1 MKRATITK
9 CAVLIVAGIAVAPCA
24 ADTKDID
31 TWQTRTLFE
40 PSDLQLKAETR
51 GHVVIYEGLEEAT
64 VKRALDTQFSRID
77 NMMFVGTVRNDPQ
90 GNVMTDP
97 ETGRVVTE
105 DDGC

>member
-1 MKRATITK
+1 M
-9 CAVLIVAGIAVAPCA
+9 LIVAGIAVVPSA
-24 ADTKDID
+24 AFTKDTD
-31 TWQTRTLFE
+31 TWQMRTLFE
-40 PSDLQLKAETR
+40 PSDSHLRSETR
-51 GHVVIYEGLEEAT
+51 GRVVICEGLEEAT
-64 VKRALDTQFSRID
+64 VNRALDTQFSRID